1 MKMLR
6 RMSGNAT
13 NNRQKNKNQKQK
25 QKQNALGEERSD
37 TNQEKHYEA
46 EHLRCLVIC
55 K

>member
-6 RMSGNAT
+6 RMSGDAT
-13 NNRQKNKNQKQK
+13 NNRQKNKN